1 MAEYLFKGILIG
13 LIFGIPAGAV
23 GALTVQRAI
32 SGGFRAGIFTGMG
45 SSAADVFYASVGA
58 FGITFVSDF
67 IMKNQTVIYIVGGLF
82 IAAMGAAM
90 LLKSPKTAKENAE
103 IKKIPAMFFS
113 SLAVGITN
121 PSAVLSFVFAF
132 SVFDISGGL
141 NASNGVFLV
150 LGVFIGTMLWWTA
163 LSGITV
169 IFRNKLYSGGM
180 KKLNIIFG
188 IILTIFAVSVIIKAF
203 TN

>member
-13 LIFGIPAGAV
+13 LIFGVPAGAV
-23 GALTVQRAI
+23 GALTVRRAI

-45 SSAADVFYASVGA
+45 SSAADVFYASVGV

-82 IAAMGAAM
+82 IAAMGVTM
-90 LLKSPKTAKENAE
+90 LLKSPKAAKENVK
-103 IKKIPAMFFS
+103 IKNISATFFS
-113 SLAVGITN
+113 SFAVGITN
-121 PSAVLSFVFAF
+121 PAAALSFVFAF
-132 SVFDISGGL
+132 SIFNISGGL

-150 LGVFIGTMLWWTA
+150 LGVFIGTMFWWTV
-163 LSGITV
+163 LSGIAV
-169 IFRNKLYSGGM
+169 IFRNKMRVGGM